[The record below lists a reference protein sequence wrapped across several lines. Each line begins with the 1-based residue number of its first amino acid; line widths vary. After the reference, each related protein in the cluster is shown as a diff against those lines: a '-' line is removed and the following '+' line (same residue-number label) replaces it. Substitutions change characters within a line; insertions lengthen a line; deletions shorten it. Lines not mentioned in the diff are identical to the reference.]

1 MPLTATKLSVE
12 ELQLLREVLIS
23 YIEETNHFY
32 KDGSEREKNTRAR
45 ILHNAFFDLEKNNVT
60 FLELLK

>member
-12 ELQLLREVLIS
+12 EIQFLREVLLS

-32 KDGSEREKNTRAR
+32 KDGPEREKNTRAR
-45 ILHNAFFDLEKNNVT
+45 ILHNAFFDLAANNVT

>member
-12 ELQLLREVLIS
+12 EIQFLREVLLS

-32 KDGSEREKNTRAR
+32 KDGPDREKNTRAR
-45 ILHNAFFDLEKNNVT
+45 ILHNAFFDLENNNVT
-60 FLELLK
+60 SLELLK

>member
-12 ELQLLREVLIS
+12 DIQFLREVLIS
-23 YIEETNHFY
+23 YIDSTNLY
-32 KDGSEREKNTRAR
+32 ESEREKNTRAR
-45 ILHNAFFDLEKNNVT
+45 ILHNAFFDLAANNVT

>member
-12 ELQLLREVLIS
+12 EIQFLREVLLS

-32 KDGSEREKNTRAR
+32 KDGSGREKNTRAR
-45 ILHNAFFDLEKNNVT
+45 ILHNAFFDLENNNVT
-60 FLELLK
+60 SLELLK

>member
-12 ELQLLREVLIS
+12 EIQFLREVLLS
-23 YIEETNHFY
+23 YIDSTNLY
-32 KDGSEREKNTRAR
+32 ESKREKNTRAR

-60 FLELLK
+60 SLELLK